1 MTTLA
6 AQPPIIPSAPTVG
19 HFLFENVSWD
29 YYQQTLKALEETH
42 VRVTYDRGRMELMS
56 PLPWHEYAKT
66 VAARLVEIYA
76 LEADILITP
85 VNSSDPV
92 YSSLGLIHDS
102 SDPTRDVETASR
114 LITTNNVLSQ
124 CNETGRVG
132 NASFNNVAHT
142 ASAQLTT
149 GRSALARQRD
159 ANGVRVF
166 CGAAQVAP
174 QDTIQGAGK
183 SAGAD
188 QSGCITNNNIAVS
201 VQVLVN
207 D

>member
-1 MTTLA
+1 MA
-6 AQPPIIPSAPTVG
+6 AATQCQGT
-19 HFLFENVSWD
+19 
-29 YYQQTLKALEETH
+29 
-42 VRVTYDRGRMELMS
+42 
-56 PLPWHEYAKT
+56 
-66 VAARLVEIYA
+66 
-76 LEADILITP
+76 
-85 VNSSDPV
+85 
-92 YSSLGLIHDS
+92 
-102 SDPTRDVETASR
+102 